1 LIDLIQTNI
10 KNLDNAVPGFSSLR
24 PESVNAPQLSSTN
37 LALNPTSIFD
47 NSSNKFSDVVLKHFQ
62 NTLTYIALK
71 KEESSRSGDYLEAK
85 RWGEVVLDK

>member
-1 LIDLIQTNI
+1 MDT
-10 KNLDNAVPGFSSLR
+10 AVPGFSSLR
-24 PESVNAPQLSSTN
+24 PEGAPIPQLSSTN

-47 NSSNKFSDVVLKHFQ
+47 NSKNKFSDVVLKHFQ

-85 RWGEVVLDK
+85 RWNEVVLDK

>member
-1 LIDLIQTNI
+1 
-10 KNLDNAVPGFSSLR
+10 LDNAVPGFSSLH
-24 PESVNAPQLSSTN
+24 PESTLPQLSSKN

-47 NSSNKFSDVVLKHFQ
+47 NSTNKFSDVVLKHFQ

>member
-1 LIDLIQTNI
+1 M
-10 KNLDNAVPGFSSLR
+10 DNPIPGFSSLR
-24 PESVNAPQLSSTN
+24 PEYPQLSSTN

-47 NSSNKFSDVVLKHFQ
+47 NSKNKFSDVVLKHFQ

-85 RWGEVVLDK
+85 RWNEVILDKQ